1 MCLGGAHCEF
11 WARKTARV
19 EATPTASFACR
30 ELRPRAS
37 YLPMTRSIMIAQL
50 RYTLRDCPQVAQEPL
65 NGLGCLCRFGY
76 IVRGQF

>member
-30 ELRPRAS
+30 ELRPVCQ
-37 YLPMTRSIMIAQL
+37 LPSHDPFHN
-50 RYTLRDCPQVAQEPL
+50 DCATQIYPA
-65 NGLGCLCRFGY
+65 
-76 IVRGQF
+76 